1 MPTAIRRSDGEQGPS
16 RSATSSFLTGSVT
29 GTVLVRYWVGYWY
42 GYRVIGGVQFA
53 HGFRIGLK
61 EVFVDWQHESEVVAA
76 GVRLDDRFGRAVSF
90 NRAEDGG
97 TSNYLPPAETRM
109 SSLRESV
116 ATMLTHVD
124 FTCRGFSLLLHCAYA

>member
-1 MPTAIRRSDGEQGPS
+1 MPMAIRKSDGEQGPS
-16 RSATSSFLTGSVT
+16 RNAASSFLTGSVT
-29 GTVLVRYWVGYWY
+29 GAVLVRYWY
-42 GYRVIGGVQFA
+42 GYRVIGGVQIA

-61 EVFVDWQHESEVVAA
+61 EILVDWQHESEVVAA

-116 ATMLTHVD
+116 ATMLTPVD
-124 FTCRGFSLLLHCAYA
+124 FT